1 MAWKWFRILA
11 KCAGYQQPPCTMA
24 SVVLHDSLWAD
35 CLIVRLFLRITF
47 AYKWDHAVVNFIEMK
62 LQVHEDHPLT
72 STSIWYIV
80 KVIWSPSFG
89 SEGTITQ
96 LKSSWTNP
104 VSASIVA
111 SKCYN
116 QRFSVVAKSGISH
129 SSAIKLQQ
137 LSSECYTQHYWEK
150 VQILLVSAW
159 WIKSAG
165 KVKNIYELICLCP
178 KTQSLKLAWFS

>member
-1 MAWKWFRILA
+1 MASSLYVMAWKWFRILA
-11 KCAGYQQPPCTMA
+11 KCAGYQQPPCTLA

-62 LQVHEDHPLT
+62 LQVREDYPLT
-72 STSIWYIV
+72 SNSIWYIV

-96 LKSSWTNP
+96 LKSSWSNP

-111 SKCYN
+111 SKVLARWQN
-116 QRFSVVAKSGISH
+116 QASLILVQSSSISYALNVVPSIIEEKCD
-129 SSAIKLQQ
+129 
-137 LSSECYTQHYWEK
+137 SESC
-150 VQILLVSAW
+150 
-159 WIKSAG
+159 
-165 KVKNIYELICLCP
+165 
-178 KTQSLKLAWFS
+178 